1 MRTSPAARASRSVG
15 RRRPGARRVPP
26 LAGWAALAICV
37 AVAGW
42 AAPAAR
48 AAGTDVVLFK
58 KPMATPGLHLVT
70 LNGQAIQLAALRGK
84 VVLLNFWATWCGPCR
99 MEIPEFERLQREYPR
114 QLQIIGLSVD
124 TSPARDVAAV
134 AKQLGMN
141 YPVVMATDTMQAKFG
156 AVPAVPTTYVIDRQG
171 QIVQRDVG
179 LHSYAEFD
187 SSVRA
192 LLGLPFGGQIIRVDE
207 MNPNG
212 PVGTT
217 QIPGLI
223 AAFKKLTP
231 KQREEALAKLNSM
244 RCTCGG
250 CEYSLAN
257 CRVEDPDCGVS
268 LPEARKILAAIAAE
282 K

>member
-1 MRTSPAARASRSVG
+1 MEGMTQRRFARSHPRWA
-15 RRRPGARRVPP
+15 RPGI
-26 LAGWAALAICV
+26 LAALALCC
-37 AVAGW
+37 ALLA

-48 AAGTDVVLFK
+48 AAGMEVVLFK
-58 KPMATPGLHLVT
+58 KPMATPAMHLVT
-70 LNGQAIQLAALRGK
+70 VGGRTIHLLALRGK

-99 MEIPEFERLQREYPR
+99 MEIPEFEQLQRQYQGR
-114 QLQIIGLSVD
+114 IQVIGLSID
-124 TSPARDVAAV
+124 ETPAAQVAAF
-134 AKQLGMN
+134 ARRLGIN
-141 YPVVMATDTMQAKFG
+141 YPVVMATNAIQAKFG
-156 AVPAVPTTYVIDRQG
+156 AVPAVPTTFVIDRQG
-171 QIVQRDVG
+171 EIVQRDVG
-179 LHSYAEFD
+179 LHSYAEFNA
-187 SSVRA
+187 VIRA
-192 LLGLPFGGQIIRVDE
+192 LLGLPFGGEIVRVNE

-268 LPEARKILAAIAAE
+268 LPEARKVLAEIARR

>member
-1 MRTSPAARASRSVG
+1 MSTLRLRT
-15 RRRPGARRVPP
+15 GA
-26 LAGWAALAICV
+26 GAALALMLAAAMACV
-37 AVAGW
+37 PQAG
-42 AAPAAR
+42 A
-48 AAGTDVVLFK
+48 TDVVLFK
-58 KPMATPGLHLVT
+58 KPMATPALHLVT
-70 LNGQAIQLAALRGK
+70 LNGQEIHLSKLRGK

-99 MEIPEFERLQREYPR
+99 MEIPEFERLQREYQGR
-114 QLQIIGLSVD
+114 VQIIGLSVD
-124 TSPARDVAAV
+124 ESPASDVAAV
-134 AKQLGMN
+134 ARQLGIN
-141 YPVVMATDTMQAKFG
+141 YPVVMASDVLQAKFG
-156 AVPAVPTTYVIDRQG
+156 AIPAVPTTFVIDRQG
-171 QIVQRDVG
+171 QIVQRAVG
-179 LHSYAEFD
+179 LHSYDEFNSD
-187 SSVRA
+187 IRA
-192 LLGLPFGGQIIRVDE
+192 LLGLPFSGQVIRVNE
-207 MNPNG
+207 MAPNG

-231 KQREEALAKLNSM
+231 KQREKALAKLNSM

>member
-1 MRTSPAARASRSVG
+1 MEDMSERHWDHRNARWA
-15 RRRPGARRVPP
+15 RPGI
-26 LAGWAALAICV
+26 LAALALCC
-37 AVAGW
+37 ALLA

-48 AAGTDVVLFK
+48 AAGVEVVLFK
-58 KPMATPGLHLVT
+58 KPMATPAMHLVT
-70 LNGQAIQLAALRGK
+70 VGGRAIHLRALRGK

-99 MEIPEFERLQREYPR
+99 MEIPEFEQLQRQYQGR
-114 QLQIIGLSVD
+114 IQVIGLSID
-124 TSPARDVAAV
+124 ETPAAQVAAF
-134 AKQLGMN
+134 AHRLGVN
-141 YPVVMATDTMQAKFG
+141 YPVVMASNAIQAKFG
-156 AVPAVPTTYVIDRQG
+156 AVPAVPTTFVIDRQG
-171 QIVQRDVG
+171 EIVQRDVG
-179 LHSYAEFD
+179 LHSYAEFNA
-187 SSVRA
+187 VTRA
-192 LLGLPFGGQIIRVDE
+192 LLGLPFGGEIVRVNE

-268 LPEARKILAAIAAE
+268 LPEARKVLAEIARR